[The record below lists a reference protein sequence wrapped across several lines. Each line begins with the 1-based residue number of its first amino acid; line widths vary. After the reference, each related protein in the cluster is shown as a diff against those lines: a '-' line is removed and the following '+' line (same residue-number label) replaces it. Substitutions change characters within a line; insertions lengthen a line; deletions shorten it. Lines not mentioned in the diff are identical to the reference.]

1 LIIGVA
7 IMLDQN
13 DLLSACK
20 FDGKGGSSIIAP
32 EDLSRIKTARNTWIH
47 LQLESE
53 PAQEWLREE
62 SGLPPIAIDAL
73 FSAET
78 RPRCSVID
86 GGLLVNLR
94 GVNLNPGEEPE
105 DMVSI
110 RIYLDKDRIFSV
122 RKRKL
127 LSVQDIRDELEVGK
141 GPCNSIEFLLDITD
155 RLLGRVGPI
164 IADLDDGI
172 DNLEEQVISNTNA
185 SLRGKLWQLRK
196 QAISLRRYISP
207 QRDAL
212 AKLVTNQIDW
222 IDNHANQRLRE
233 NADRITRYV
242 EDLDSVRERAAIIQ
256 DELSTRLSE
265 QMNRNM
271 YLLSIIAGIFL
282 PLSLITGV
290 LGINV
295 GGIPGDKWPWAFTVV
310 TIGIIFAGVIEYFL
324 FRRLKWI

>member
-1 LIIGVA
+1 
-7 IMLDQN
+7 MLNED
-13 DLLSACK
+13 DLLSACQ
-20 FDGKGGSSIIAP
+20 FDGKGGSTKIAP
-32 EDLSRIKTARNTWIH
+32 EDLSSIKSTSNTWVH
-47 LQLESE
+47 LQLDSE

-62 SGLPPIAIDAL
+62 SGLPSIAVEAL

-78 RPRCSVID
+78 RPRCTIMG

-127 LSVQDIRDELEVGK
+127 ISVQDIRDGLEVGK
-141 GPCNSIEFLLDITD
+141 GPSNSIEFLLDIAD
-155 RLLGRVGPI
+155 RLLGRMGPI

-172 DNLEEQVISNTNA
+172 DDLEEQVISKTNA
-185 SLRGKLWQLRK
+185 SLRGKLWQLRR

-212 AKLVTNQIDW
+212 AKLVTERIDW
-222 IDNHANQRLRE
+222 IDTHANQRLRE
-233 NADRITRYV
+233 IADRITRYV
-242 EDLDSVRERAAIIQ
+242 ENLDSARERAAIIQ

-271 YLLSIIAGIFL
+271 YVLSVIAGIFL
-282 PLSLITGV
+282 PLTLITGL

-295 GGIPGDKWPWAFTVV
+295 AGIPGDK
-310 TIGIIFAGVIEYFL
+310 
-324 FRRLKWI
+324 